1 MATSMQATSLV
12 CCNYEG
18 KKFNVYLRPGMKTK
32 DVIAEAARLINV
44 PAERLSALW
53 CGQVIQA
60 DMSIQV
66 LVICVIKFA
75 GHYIWCCLGCTWQ
88 PISNR
93 SSSGA
98 TEISGGHSKVE

>member
-1 MATSMQATSLV
+1 MAMQATSLV

-18 KKFNVYLRPGMKTK
+18 KKFNVNLRPGMKTK

-66 LVICVIKFA
+66 SVICVIKFA
-75 GHYIWCCLGCTWQ
+75 GH
-88 PISNR
+88 
-93 SSSGA
+93 
-98 TEISGGHSKVE
+98 